1 MYNKLK
7 EKLTLYI
14 NEKELD
20 ELLKTL
26 KDKSRAYIIN
36 SNYFIKVGINKDKKF
51 FERLVAEINLY
62 RQNKNNVLLPEF
74 IYGYDDDGICILVEK
89 RLNGKPLSTERNSL
103 KINGITGKDYL
114 NIIDNI
120 AKIKDYD
127 ISFKLDKS

>member
-1 MYNKLK
+1 MYNKFNK
-7 EKLTLYI
+7 KLTLYI

-62 RQNKNNVLLPEF
+62 RQNKNNALLPEF
-74 IYGYDDDGICILVEK
+74 FLW
-89 RLNGKPLSTERNSL
+89 L
-103 KINGITGKDYL
+103 
-114 NIIDNI
+114 
-120 AKIKDYD
+120 
-127 ISFKLDKS
+127 